1 MKLTEDLKIKINEYF
16 NNVAPEE
23 LYQKLTEYGL
33 EDINENDERFN
44 KLLKHVITMFYY
56 GSTVYGTITDKSDT
70 DIVAI
75 VDDKIDLSEF
85 TNGIWEY
92 HLDNI
97 DYQFINESK
106 FIEMVKNHHI
116 VALEMLSLPSNR
128 VIKGDVKKYEQYFVL
143 DKWKLRQVISS
154 IASNAFAKAHK
165 KMTVE
170 KDYDLYRGQKSLFH
184 SIRVMLFGIQI
195 AKYGKIEDYTE
206 ANRYWTMIS
215 SMKDSPWQVYKETFK
230 PIINTIRSEL
240 VVLCP
245 KPEDYINNK
254 LNNNN

>member
-1 MKLTEDLKIKINEYF
+1 MKLTTELKAKIDEYF
-16 NNVAPEE
+16 NNISPEE
-23 LYQKLTEYGL
+23 LYDKLTEYGM
-33 EDINENDERFN
+33 EDIDDNDERFGN
-44 KLLKHVITMFYY
+44 LLKHVITMFYY
-56 GSTVYGTITDKSDT
+56 GSSVYGTLTDKSDT

-75 VDDKIDLSEF
+75 VDDEIDLSEF

-97 DYQFINESK
+97 DYQFINEST

-116 VALEMLSLPSNR
+116 VALEMFWLPQDKI
-128 VIKGDVKKYEQYFVL
+128 IKGDVKKYEQYFKL
-143 DKWKLRQVISS
+143 DKWKLRQVISG

-184 SIRVMLFGIQI
+184 SIRIMLFGIQI
-195 AKYGKIEDYTE
+195 AKYGKIEDYQE
-206 ANRYWTMIS
+206 ANKYWKMIYTMQ
-215 SMKDSPWQVYKETFK
+215 DSPWQIYKETFK

-245 KPEDYINNK
+245 KPEEFYKNQN
-254 LNNNN
+254 

>member
-1 MKLTEDLKIKINEYF
+1 MKLTTELKAKIDEYF
-16 NNVAPEE
+16 NNISPEE
-23 LYQKLTEYGL
+23 LYDKLTEYGM
-33 EDINENDERFN
+33 EDIDDNDERFGN
-44 KLLKHVITMFYY
+44 LLKHVITMFYY
-56 GSTVYGTITDKSDT
+56 GSSVYGTLTDKSDT

-75 VDDKIDLSEF
+75 VDDEIDLSEF

-97 DYQFINESK
+97 DYQFINEST
-106 FIEMVKNHHI
+106 FIKMVKNHHI
-116 VALEMLSLPSNR
+116 VALEMFWLPQDKI
-128 VIKGDVKKYEQYFVL
+128 IKGDVKKYEQYFKL
-143 DKWKLRQVISS
+143 DKWKLRQVISG

-184 SIRVMLFGIQI
+184 SIRIMLFGIQI
-195 AKYGKIEDYTE
+195 AKYGKIEDYQE
-206 ANRYWTMIS
+206 ANKYWKMIYTMQ
-215 SMKDSPWQVYKETFK
+215 DSPWQVYKETFK

-245 KPEDYINNK
+245 KPEEFYKNQN
-254 LNNNN
+254 

>member
-1 MKLTEDLKIKINEYF
+1 MKLTTELKAKIDEYF
-16 NNVAPEE
+16 NNISPEE
-23 LYQKLTEYGL
+23 LYDKLKEYGM
-33 EDINENDERFN
+33 EDIDDNDERFGN
-44 KLLKHVITMFYY
+44 LLKHVITMFYY
-56 GSTVYGTITDKSDT
+56 GSSVYGTLTDKSDT

-75 VDDKIDLSEF
+75 VDDEIDLSEF

-97 DYQFINESK
+97 DYQFINEST

-116 VALEMLSLPSNR
+116 VALEMFWLPQDKI
-128 VIKGDVKKYEQYFVL
+128 IKGDVKKYEQYFKL
-143 DKWKLRQVISS
+143 DKWKLRQVISG

-195 AKYGKIEDYTE
+195 AKYGRIEDYTE
-206 ANRYWTMIS
+206 ANKYWKMIYTMQ
-215 SMKDSPWQVYKETFK
+215 DSPWQIYKETFK

-245 KPEDYINNK
+245 KPEEFYKNQN
-254 LNNNN
+254 

>member
-1 MKLTEDLKIKINEYF
+1 MKLTTELKAKIDEYF
-16 NNVAPEE
+16 NNISPEE
-23 LYQKLTEYGL
+23 LYDKLTEYGM
-33 EDINENDERFN
+33 EDIDDNDERFGN
-44 KLLKHVITMFYY
+44 LLKHVITMFYY
-56 GSTVYGTITDKSDT
+56 GSSVYGTLTDKSDT

-75 VDDKIDLSEF
+75 VDDEIDLSEF

-97 DYQFINESK
+97 DYQFINEST

-116 VALEMLSLPSNR
+116 VALEMFWLPQDKI
-128 VIKGDVKKYEQYFVL
+128 IKGDVKKYEQYFKL
-143 DKWKLRQVISS
+143 DKWKLRQVISG

-184 SIRVMLFGIQI
+184 SIRIMLFGIQI
-195 AKYGKIEDYTE
+195 AKYGKIVDYQE
-206 ANRYWTMIS
+206 ANKYWKMIYTMQ
-215 SMKDSPWQVYKETFK
+215 DSPWQVYKETFK

-245 KPEDYINNK
+245 KPEEFYKNQN
-254 LNNNN
+254 

>member
-1 MKLTEDLKIKINEYF
+1 MKLTTELKAKIDEYF
-16 NNVAPEE
+16 NNISPEE
-23 LYQKLTEYGL
+23 LYDKLTEYGM
-33 EDINENDERFN
+33 EDIDDNDERFGN
-44 KLLKHVITMFYY
+44 LLKHVITMFYY
-56 GSTVYGTITDKSDT
+56 GSSVYGTLTDKSDT

-75 VDDKIDLSEF
+75 VDDEIDLSEF

-97 DYQFINESK
+97 DYQFINEST

-116 VALEMLSLPSNR
+116 VALEMFWLPQDKI
-128 VIKGDVKKYEQYFVL
+128 IKGDVKKYEQYFKL
-143 DKWKLRQVISS
+143 DKWKLRQVISG

-195 AKYGKIEDYTE
+195 AKYGKIEDYQE
-206 ANRYWTMIS
+206 ANKYWKMIYTMQ
-215 SMKDSPWQVYKETFK
+215 DSPWQVYKETFK

-245 KPEDYINNK
+245 KPEEFFKHHDS
-254 LNNNN
+254 

>member
-1 MKLTEDLKIKINEYF
+1 MKLTTELKAKIDEYF
-16 NNVAPEE
+16 NNISPEE
-23 LYQKLTEYGL
+23 LYDKLTEYGM
-33 EDINENDERFN
+33 EDIDDNDERLGN
-44 KLLKHVITMFYY
+44 LLKHVITMFYY
-56 GSTVYGTITDKSDT
+56 GSSVYGTLTDKSDT

-75 VDDKIDLSEF
+75 VDDEIDLSEF

-97 DYQFINESK
+97 DYQFINEST

-116 VALEMLSLPSNR
+116 VALEMFWLPQDKI
-128 VIKGDVKKYEQYFVL
+128 IKGDVKKYEQYFKL
-143 DKWKLRQVISS
+143 DKWKLRQVISG

-184 SIRVMLFGIQI
+184 SIRIMLFGIQI
-195 AKYGKIEDYTE
+195 AKYGKIEDYQE
-206 ANRYWTMIS
+206 ANKYWKMIYTMQ
-215 SMKDSPWQVYKETFK
+215 DSPWQIYKETFK

-245 KPEDYINNK
+245 KPEEFYKNQN
-254 LNNNN
+254 

>member
-1 MKLTEDLKIKINEYF
+1 MKLTTELKAKIDEYF
-16 NNVAPEE
+16 NNISPEE
-23 LYQKLTEYGL
+23 LYDKLTEYGM
-33 EDINENDERFN
+33 EDIDDNDERFGN
-44 KLLKHVITMFYY
+44 LLKHVITMFYY
-56 GSTVYGTITDKSDT
+56 GSSVYGTLTDKSDT

-75 VDDKIDLSEF
+75 VDDEIDLSEF

-97 DYQFINESK
+97 DYQFINEST

-116 VALEMLSLPSNR
+116 VALEMLSLPQNR
-128 VIKGDVKKYEQYFVL
+128 VLKGDVKKYEQYFTL
-143 DKWKLRQVISS
+143 DKWKLRQVISGIS
-154 IASNAFAKAHK
+154 SNAFAKAHK

-195 AKYGKIEDYTE
+195 AKYGRIEDYTE
-206 ANRYWTMIS
+206 ANKYWIMIYA
-215 SMKDSPWQVYKETFK
+215 MKDSPWQIYKETFK

-245 KPEDYINNK
+245 KPEEFYKNQN
-254 LNNNN
+254 

>member
-1 MKLTEDLKIKINEYF
+1 MKLTTELKAKIDEYF
-16 NNVAPEE
+16 NNISPEE
-23 LYQKLTEYGL
+23 LYDKLTEYGM
-33 EDINENDERFN
+33 EDIDDNDERFGN
-44 KLLKHVITMFYY
+44 LLKDVITMFYY
-56 GSTVYGTITDKSDT
+56 GSSVYGTLTDKSDT

-75 VDDKIDLSEF
+75 VDDEIDLSEF

-97 DYQFINESK
+97 DYQFINEST

-116 VALEMLSLPSNR
+116 VALEMFWLPQDKI
-128 VIKGDVKKYEQYFVL
+128 IKGDVKKYEQYFKL
-143 DKWKLRQVISS
+143 DKWKLRQVISG

-184 SIRVMLFGIQI
+184 SIRIMLFGIQI
-195 AKYGKIEDYTE
+195 AKYGKIEDYQE
-206 ANRYWTMIS
+206 ANKYWKMIYTMQ
-215 SMKDSPWQVYKETFK
+215 DSPWQIYKETFK

-245 KPEDYINNK
+245 KPEEFYKNQN
-254 LNNNN
+254 

>member
-1 MKLTEDLKIKINEYF
+1 MKLTTELKAKIDEYF
-16 NNVAPEE
+16 NNISPEE
-23 LYQKLTEYGL
+23 LYDKLTEYGM
-33 EDINENDERFN
+33 EGIDDNDERFGN
-44 KLLKHVITMFYY
+44 LLKHVITMFYY
-56 GSTVYGTITDKSDT
+56 GSSVYGTLTDKSDT

-75 VDDKIDLSEF
+75 VDDEIDLSEF

-97 DYQFINESK
+97 DYQFINEST

-116 VALEMLSLPSNR
+116 VALEMFWLPQDKI
-128 VIKGDVKKYEQYFVL
+128 IKGDVKKYEQYFKL
-143 DKWKLRQVISS
+143 DKWKLRQVISG

-184 SIRVMLFGIQI
+184 SIRIMLFGIQI
-195 AKYGKIEDYTE
+195 AKYGKIEDYQE
-206 ANRYWTMIS
+206 ANKYWKMIYA
-215 SMKDSPWQVYKETFK
+215 MKDSPWQIYKETFK

-245 KPEDYINNK
+245 KPEEFYKNQN
-254 LNNNN
+254 